1 MKLPVYMDYHAT
13 TPVDPRVLEVML
25 PYFSEKF
32 GNSSSRQHSFGWM
45 AEEGVESARASVA
58 RSIGCE
64 PKEIIFTAGA
74 TEANNLALKGVAE
87 AYRAKGDHIVTAQT
101 EHKSVLDT
109 CKKLEKSGMKATFLP
124 VDAFGVVDPGDVRK
138 AITPRTIL
146 VSVMLAN
153 NEIGTIQDVG
163 AIGEICR
170 ERGVLLHT
178 DATQAVGKIPVD
190 VDTMKV
196 DLLSLSGH
204 KVYGPKGIGALYVRS
219 RDPRVAIVAQT
230 DGGGHERGL
239 RSGTLNVPG
248 IVGLGAALSLA
259 ASSREE
265 EYERTKRLRDRMLS
279 ALTSGLDEVYLNGH
293 PALRLPN
300 NLNLSFTRVDEN
312 ALMMSMK
319 DVAVSTGSA
328 CSSST
333 PEPSHVLRALG
344 LPLSRL
350 NSAIR
355 FGLGRMTTEE
365 ETEYVITRV
374 LTEVRRLRSGARSI
388 HVATAV

>member
-1 MKLPVYMDYHAT
+1 
-13 TPVDPRVLEVML
+13 
-25 PYFSEKF
+25 
-32 GNSSSRQHSFGWM
+32 
-45 AEEGVESARASVA
+45 
-58 RSIGCE
+58 
-64 PKEIIFTAGA
+64 
-74 TEANNLALKGVAE
+74 
-87 AYRAKGDHIVTAQT
+87 
-101 EHKSVLDT
+101 
-109 CKKLEKSGMKATFLP
+109 
-124 VDAFGVVDPGDVRK
+124 
-138 AITPRTIL
+138 
-146 VSVMLAN
+146 
-153 NEIGTIQDVG
+153 
-163 AIGEICR
+163 
-170 ERGVLLHT
+170 
-178 DATQAVGKIPVD
+178 
-190 VDTMKV
+190 
-196 DLLSLSGH
+196 
-204 KVYGPKGIGALYVRS
+204 
-219 RDPRVAIVAQT
+219 
-230 DGGGHERGL
+230 
-239 RSGTLNVPG
+239 VPG
-248 IVGLGAALSLA
+248 IVGLGTALSLA

-279 ALTSGLDEVYLNGH
+279 ALTSGLEEVYLNGH

-374 LTEVRRLRSGARSI
+374 LTEVRRLRSNARSI